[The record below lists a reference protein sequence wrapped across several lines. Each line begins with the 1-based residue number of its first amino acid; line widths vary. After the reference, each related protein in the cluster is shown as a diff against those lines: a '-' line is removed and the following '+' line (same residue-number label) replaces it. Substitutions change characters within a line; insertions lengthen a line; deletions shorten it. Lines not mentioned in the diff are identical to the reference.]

1 MKIRPAFVA
10 AVVLLGGLGT
20 ACANP
25 GYDPGSTRRELVD
38 AGLSQTQ
45 AGCVVR
51 AMDRRFGEQRL
62 NAHDILKPSEHER
75 FAVILDTC
83 HVDVAKDGAG
93 SS

>member
-1 MKIRPAFVA
+1 VKIRPAVVA
-10 AVVLLGGLGT
+10 AAVFLGGLGT

-25 GYDPGSTRRELVD
+25 GYDSGSTRRELVD

-45 AGCVVR
+45 AACVVR

-62 NAHDILKPSEHER
+62 NAHDVLKASERDR
-75 FAVILDTC
+75 FATILDTC
-83 HVDVAKDGAG
+83 NVDIAKDGAG